1 MSQITYIKIKNINGL
16 WKLIKIEKDK
26 YFVQFNKCELSIDKS
41 NIEFIQKKNFN
52 QCCQT
57 SRGMDN
63 KKFQSFLNF
72 NRSLDL
78 HGLRS
83 YEVQDVLLPWIE
95 DAHNLGIKQLKVI
108 HGIGNGILRNTVITK
123 IKNNKFIDSFINNDD
138 NNYGVTI
145 INLK

>member
-1 MSQITYIKIKNINGL
+1 MSQITYIKIRNIDGL
-16 WKLIKIEKDK
+16 WKLIKIEKNK
-26 YFVQFNKCELSIDKS
+26 YFVEFNKCELSVNKS
-41 NIEFIQKKNFN
+41 RIEFIQEKRHHCPF
-52 QCCQT
+52 

-108 HGIGNGILRNTVITK
+108 HGIGDGILRKTVMGK
-123 IKNNKFIDSFINNDD
+123 IKNNKFIDSFINNDN

>member
-41 NIEFIQKKNFN
+41 NIEFIQKKKFN
-52 QCCQT
+52 QCYQT

-63 KKFQSFLNF
+63 KKIQSFLNF

-83 YEVQDVLLPWIE
+83 YEIENILIPWIE

>member
-41 NIEFIQKKNFN
+41 NIEFIQKKIFN
-52 QCCQT
+52 QCYQT

-63 KKFQSFLNF
+63 KKFKSFLNF

-83 YEVQDVLLPWIE
+83 YEIENILIPWIE
-95 DAHNLGIKQLKVI
+95 DVHNLGIKQLKVI

>member
-1 MSQITYIKIKNINGL
+1 MSQTTYIKIKNIEGL
-16 WKLIKIEKDK
+16 WKLIKIEKNK
-26 YFVQFNKCELSIDKS
+26 YFVEFNKCELSVNKS
-41 NIEFIQKKNFN
+41 RIEFIQEKRN
-52 QCCQT
+52 QYCPFP
-57 SRGMDN
+57 RGMDN

-108 HGIGNGILRNTVITK
+108 HGIGDGILRKTVMEK
-123 IKNNKFIDSFINNDD
+123 IKNNKFIDSFINNDN

>member
-26 YFVQFNKCELSIDKS
+26 YFVQFNKCELSIDNS

-52 QCCQT
+52 QCYHT

-83 YEVQDVLLPWIE
+83 YEIENILNPWIE